1 VLFVFSLIFSYFR
14 CGTLLETT
22 KTDDNVVKTKN
33 YISMGKNG
41 GERYGRFRINDMPG
55 LIKKAAIAW
64 NKDDPWRLSAIIA
77 YYAILS
83 LPGLLVIVI
92 GMLSSLY
99 GTEVVEGRVYEE
111 IETIMGSSTADS
123 VEAIFQNTREEESS
137 WVTAVIGIGALIF
150 GATGVFFH
158 LQISLNRVWRV
169 KSDPKNGLMQY
180 LIDRTKSFGFI
191 LVFGFLMLISFLLSA
206 LLNALQGYISQ
217 WMPDVSYSL
226 LQVSNVVISLG
237 VITVL
242 FALIFK
248 YLPDVHIAWRS
259 VWIGA
264 FITAF
269 LFSIGKE
276 ILSFYFGE
284 ASPGSVYG
292 AAGSIII
299 ILLWVSYSCLILFF
313 GAEFTW
319 VYAKQYGHKMTPK
332 SHARFLDKED

>member
-1 VLFVFSLIFSYFR
+1 MSES
-14 CGTLLETT
+14 
-22 KTDDNVVKTKN
+22 
-33 YISMGKNG
+33 
-41 GERYGRFRINDMPG
+41 GEEKSRRFRIKDLPG

-64 NKDDPWRLSAIIA
+64 NGDDPWRLSAVVA
-77 YYAILS
+77 YYAILA

-99 GTEVVEGRVYEE
+99 GTEIVEGRIHEE
-111 IETIMGSSTADS
+111 IKNIMGVSAADS
-123 VEAIFQNTREEESS
+123 VESIFRNAREGQSS
-137 WVTAVIGIGALIF
+137 WVAAVIGIGALVF

-158 LQISLNRVWRV
+158 LQISLNQVWQV
-169 KSDPKNGLMQY
+169 KSDPKNSILQY
-180 LIDRTKSFGFI
+180 LIDRTKSFGFV
-191 LVFGFLMLISFLLSA
+191 LVIGFLLLISFILSA

-217 WMPDVSYSL
+217 WVPDIAYFF
-226 LQVSNVVISLG
+226 LQVSDIIISFGVV
-237 VITVL
+237 TVL

-248 YLPDVHIAWRS
+248 YLPDVHISWRS

-264 FITAF
+264 LITAF

-319 VYAKQYGHKMTPK
+319 IYARQYGHKMSPK
-332 SHARFLDKED
+332 SHAKAFDPED

>member
-1 VLFVFSLIFSYFR
+1 MSQ
-14 CGTLLETT
+14 TA
-22 KTDDNVVKTKN
+22 
-33 YISMGKNG
+33 
-41 GERYGRFRINDMPG
+41 GEKSRRFRIKDLPA
-55 LIKKAAIAW
+55 LLKKTAIAW
-64 NKDDPWRLSAIIA
+64 NDDDPWRLSAIIA
-77 YYAILS
+77 YYAILA

-99 GTEVVEGRVYEE
+99 GTEIVEGRVYEE
-111 IETIMGSSTADS
+111 IKDIMGTSAADS
-123 VEAIFQNTREEESS
+123 VESIFRNAREGESS
-137 WVTAVIGIGALIF
+137 WVSAVIGIGALVF
-150 GATGVFFH
+150 GATGVFYH

-169 KSDPKNGLMQY
+169 RSDPKNSILQY
-180 LIDRTKSFGFI
+180 LIDRTKSFGFV
-191 LVFGFLMLISFLLSA
+191 LVIGFLLLVSFILSA
-206 LLNALQGYISQ
+206 LLNALQDYISQ
-217 WMPDVSYSL
+217 WVPNIAFYL
-226 LQVSNVVISLG
+226 LQASDLIISFGVV
-237 VITVL
+237 TVL

-264 FITAF
+264 LITAF

-319 VYAKQYGHKMTPK
+319 VYAQKYGHQITPR
-332 SHARFLDKED
+332 SYARPLDQDV